1 MNETIVT
8 VTTWI
13 LPLLFAITLHEAAHG
28 YVANMLGDDTAKR
41 MGRLSMNPARHVD
54 PFGTVLLPLL
64 LFAMRSPFLFGY
76 AKPVPVNPMRLANP
90 RRGMMWVAL
99 AGPGINLALAVLS
112 GALLHLVVLL
122 PDVAQDWVIR
132 NLVHSM
138 QINLLL
144 ALFNMLP
151 IPPLDGGRVA
161 VGLLPEPLAT
171 SLARSERYGM
181 FILLGLIFV
190 LPMLGSLIGQNW
202 NVFAWLILPPVE
214 FLYSLI
220 LTYVVGVP
228 G

>member
-1 MNETIVT
+1 MGDIVLT
-8 VTTWI
+8 VSTWI
-13 LPLLFAITLHEAAHG
+13 LPVLFAITLHEAAHG

-41 MGRLSMNPARHVD
+41 MGRLSMNPARHID

-76 AKPVPVNPMRLANP
+76 AKPVPVNAMRLANP

-99 AGPGINLALAVLS
+99 AGPGINLGLAILS
-112 GALLHLVVLL
+112 GALFHVVALL
-122 PDVAQDWVIR
+122 PAMTQEWLIL
-132 NLVHSM
+132 NLIHSI

-161 VGLLPEPLAT
+161 VGLLPEPLAMR
-171 SLARSERYGM
+171 LARIEPYGM
-181 FILLGLIFV
+181 FILIGLIFV
-190 LPMLGSLIGQNW
+190 FPMLGGLFGQQW
-202 NVFAWLILPPVE
+202 NIFVWFVLPPME

-220 LTYVVGVP
+220 MTYVVGVTP
-228 G
+228 